1 MKKFLVITAII
12 VLALSFAGCRRNST
26 EDTPPNTTQPVT
38 TVPTTEP
45 TTMPSIIPSIDPT
58 IETNIP
64 DPDVDTS
71 MPEDFKTES
80 TLDTQ
85 ENNRSRTAAR

>member
-1 MKKFLVITAII
+1 MKKFLVIATII
-12 VLALSFAGCRRNST
+12 ALALSVAGCRRNMA
-26 EDTPPNTTQPVT
+26 EDTRPSTTAPVT
-38 TVPTTEP
+38 VAPTTEP

-58 IETNIP
+58 LETNIP

-71 MPEDFKTES
+71 MPEDFMTEN

-85 ENNRSRTAAR
+85 ENNRSRAAAR